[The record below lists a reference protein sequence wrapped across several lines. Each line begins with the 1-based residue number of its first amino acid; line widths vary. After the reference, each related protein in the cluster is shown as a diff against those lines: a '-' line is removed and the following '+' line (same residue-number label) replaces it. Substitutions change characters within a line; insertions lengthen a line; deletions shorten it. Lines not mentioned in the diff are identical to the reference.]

1 MLPIVDLPL
10 NPGEKYAL
18 IAVNGA
24 TDISEVIDLGNGL
37 FELPGGGFRL
47 PEHWREWIGSVE
59 SEQIETRTG
68 LLLLA
73 KRASDRPEVLDA
85 ENQQLQR
92 QTQWLYWGLLATGR
106 FWIQGGATQVTGTY
120 SEGQVSVAQKGRMLD
135 VFNIQ
140 GLQPVRIG
148 EADLRRAARLAG
160 NLGDLMV
167 RRGMRRVKL
176 ALRTFW
182 SAFEEKDLGQRIH
195 QFVRVAS
202 EGFAKSFGHR
212 EFIERSR
219 VFVGKGW
226 MVECGQ
232 LYRMRN
238 NAEHFNL
245 PDSKLKRLPRRAS
258 LERAYLRA
266 LQAEAIARHCVQ
278 RFVADKRLWK
288 HFHND
293 LRVDAFWRKPRP
305 DCTQLWGR
313 ALDLEAAVGGFNSTH
328 IPDEET

>member
-245 PDSKLKRLPRRAS
+245 PDSINGSSQINGFGSTFTTTCVLMHSGGNRGQTAPSFGVEPSTSKPPSEDSTARISPMKRRKPQ
-258 LERAYLRA
+258 RA
-266 LQAEAIARHCVQ
+266 LAAR
-278 RFVADKRLWK
+278 RI
-288 HFHND
+288 N
-293 LRVDAFWRKPRP
+293 
-305 DCTQLWGR
+305 
-313 ALDLEAAVGGFNSTH
+313 
-328 IPDEET
+328 